1 MKNHKSGKIEVN
13 DINIY
18 YEIHGEGEPLLL
30 VEGLGYS
37 KWMWFKQIPAFSREH
52 KVIVFDN
59 RGVGNTDKPDID
71 YTIEIMAD
79 DAAGLLKALEIE
91 SAHILGVSMGGFIA
105 QEMALKYPN
114 MVKSLVL
121 GSTSFS
127 GRDIMHKGSNSLF
140 STFVELWGIMP
151 AMLEFSGKGNAP
163 MINSFGVNPEKK
175 IRYGLSL
182 AFTPEYFDSHADE
195 IDRIVEWRLANPQPF
210 YAWKRQ
216 LKAGMKFDATG
227 RVSQI
232 KVPTLVVTGSED
244 RVVPP
249 ESSKRLSE
257 LIPDSGFV
265 QIEGTGHLPFIEKAP
280 EFNKIVLS
288 FLEKAAKD
296 NETETQRKERRK
308 LWGRIVS
315 FLSGYQPNFLRSKS

>member
-37 KWMWFKQIPAFSREH
+37 KWMWFKQIPDFSREY

-59 RGVGNTDKPDID
+59 RGVGNTDNPDTE
-71 YTIEIMAD
+71 YTIETMAD
-79 DAAGLLKALEIE
+79 DAAGLLKALKIE
-91 SAHILGVSMGGFIA
+91 SAHLLGISMGGFIA
-105 QEMALKYPN
+105 QEIALKYPN

-127 GRDIMHKGSNSLF
+127 GRDIMHKGSNSLL
-140 STFVELWGIMP
+140 SAFVELWGIMP
-151 AMLEFSGKGNAP
+151 AMLEFGGKGASP
-163 MINSFGVNPEKK
+163 MINSFGISPEKK

-182 AFTPEYFDSHADE
+182 AFTPEYLNTHAEE
-195 IDRIVEWRLANPQPF
+195 IDRIVELRLANPQPL

-216 LKAGMKFDATG
+216 LLAGMKFDATD
-227 RVSQI
+227 RVYQI

-257 LIPDSGFV
+257 IIPNSRFV
-265 QIEGTGHLPFIEKAP
+265 EIEGTGHLPFIEKAE
-280 EFNKIVLS
+280 EFNKIVLG
-288 FLEKAAKD
+288 FLQESSKSK
-296 NETETQRKERRK
+296 ETESQREERRK

-315 FLSGYQPNFLRSKS
+315 FFSWLSTQLFTT